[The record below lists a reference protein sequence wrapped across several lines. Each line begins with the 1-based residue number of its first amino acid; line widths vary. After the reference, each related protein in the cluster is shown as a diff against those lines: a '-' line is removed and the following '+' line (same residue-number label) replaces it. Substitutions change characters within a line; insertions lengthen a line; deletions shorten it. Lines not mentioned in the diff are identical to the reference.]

1 MCEPCLYCEGEGMV
15 KSRRTICYEI
25 FRKIT
30 RDAPKARSSKVYIKV
45 HPHVADMLLEE
56 ETQYIE
62 QLQKETC
69 KQFVIIPV
77 RDTHISRYELT
88 WED

>member
-1 MCEPCLYCEGEGMV
+1 MI

-30 RDAPKARSSKVYIKV
+30 RDAPKVNAKKVSIKV
-45 HPHVADMLLEE
+45 HPQVADMLLEE

-62 QLQKETC
+62 LLQKETG
-69 KQFVIIPV
+69 KQFTIIPV
-77 RDTHISRYELT
+77 HDSHISRYELS
-88 WED
+88 WDE